1 MNWPEILCFSVSP
14 LELILRG
21 TLMYWFIFAIFAFV
35 LRRDVGSVGISDI
48 LVLVI
53 IADAAQNAMA
63 GSYKSVPDGMVLV
76 GTIVG
81 WNWLFDWAAFHSRRF
96 RDVMEPE
103 PLLLVKDGRM
113 LKRNMRRE
121 MISEDE
127 LLGKIREKGVAD
139 LSKVSR
145 VYMER
150 NGKLSVIEK

>member
-1 MNWPEILCFSVSP
+1 M
-14 LELILRG
+14 
-21 TLMYWFIFAIFAFV
+21 
-35 LRRDVGSVGISDI
+35 
-48 LVLVI
+48 LVI

>member
-1 MNWPEILCFSVSP
+1 MNWTEIFAFSVSP

-21 TLMYWFIFAIFAFV
+21 SLMYWFIFLIFAFV
-35 LRRDVGSVGISDI
+35 LRRDVGSVGISDV

-63 GSYKSVPDGMVLV
+63 GGYSSVTDGMVLV

-81 WNWLFDWAAFHSRRF
+81 WNYLFDWAAFHSKRF
-96 RDVMEPE
+96 REVMEPD
-103 PLLLVKDGRM
+103 PLLLVRDGRM
-113 LKRNMRRE
+113 LKRNMARE

-127 LLGKIREKGVAD
+127 LLGKIREQGVED
-139 LSKVSR
+139 ISKVRR

>member
-1 MNWPEILCFSVSP
+1 MLWIKNVHLLDP
-14 LELILRG
+14 
-21 TLMYWFIFAIFAFV
+21 TQ
-35 LRRDVGSVGISDI
+35 GIS
-48 LVLVI
+48 
-53 IADAAQNAMA
+53 
-63 GSYKSVPDGMVLV
+63 GSGS
-76 GTIVG
+76 
-81 WNWLFDWAAFHSRRF
+81 
-96 RDVMEPE
+96 
-103 PLLLVKDGRM
+103 LLVKDGRM